1 VLGGKGDYLES
12 FNGHSFEV
20 SHVAATFPYG
30 GVIYN
35 LKNIVF
41 HTVSE
46 HTVDG
51 EHFDMEAQFVHTTAD
66 FTAFDKT
73 LIVAVFFKFGAGQG
87 SPHWLV
93 ELAKSVKDSTAE
105 PKQARNSLN
114 SL

>member
-1 VLGGKGDYLES
+1 MLGGKGDYLES

-73 LIVAVFFKFGAGQG
+73 LIVAVFFKVGAGQG